1 MAQAAWPAWAVI
13 FGGDDLK
20 HFAVLN
26 NWHKEQ
32 PRTRF
37 EAALEKSGLPYRI
50 YQTNAGEFPDPSD
63 VMGVFVGASVAGAYD
78 AEPWIARE
86 HDVLKTLADAGV
98 PMLGLCFGSQ
108 ILASALV
115 GRDQVFKRVTRETG
129 FDEIQLSAEGRCDPL
144 TKDLPP
150 KLRTFMWHGDEV
162 RADHPDIVI
171 LADGTD
177 CANHIWRWRQGQ
189 VWGIQ
194 PHPEMDQDQI
204 CRFIEKNRDWFERE
218 GKDADA
224 LLRSPE
230 PNDQLHVVFDRFF
243 ELVRQQD
250 SL

>member
-1 MAQAAWPAWAVI
+1 M
-13 FGGDDLK
+13 K

-37 EAALEKSGLPYRI
+37 EAALEKSGLPHII
-50 YQTNAGEFPDPSD
+50 YQTNQGEFPEPGQ
-63 VMGVFVGASVAGAYD
+63 VTGVFVGASVAGAYD
-78 AEPWIARE
+78 AEPWIEGE
-86 HDVLKTLADAGV
+86 HLVLKELAETGV

-115 GRDQVFKRVTRETG
+115 GRDQVFKRATRETG
-129 FDEIQLSAEGRCDPL
+129 FDEITLSPAGKTDAL
-144 TKDLPP
+144 TQALPER
-150 KLRTFMWHGDEV
+150 LRTFMWHGDEV
-162 RADHPDIVI
+162 RADHPDILI
-171 LADGTD
+171 LADGKD
-177 CANHIWRWRQGQ
+177 CANHIWRWRHGM
-189 VWGIQ
+189 VWGLQ

-224 LLRSPE
+224 LLKQPE

-243 ELVRQQD
+243 EIVRRQ
-250 SL
+250 SVL

>member
-1 MAQAAWPAWAVI
+1 MAHAAWTAWAFD
-13 FGGDDLK
+13 FGGDRLK

-37 EAALEKSGLPYRI
+37 EAALEKSGLPHII
-50 YQTNAGEFPDPSD
+50 YQTNQGEFPEPGQ
-63 VMGVFVGASVAGAYD
+63 VTGVFVGASVAGAYD
-78 AEPWIARE
+78 AEPWIERE
-86 HDVLKTLADAGV
+86 HLVLKELAETGV

-115 GRDQVFKRVTRETG
+115 GRDQVFKRATRETG
-129 FDEIQLSAEGRCDPL
+129 FDEITLSPAGKTDPL
-144 TKDLPP
+144 TRALPER
-150 KLRTFMWHGDEV
+150 LRTFMWHGDEV
-162 RADHPDIVI
+162 RADHPDILI
-171 LADGTD
+171 LADGKD
-177 CANHIWRWRQGQ
+177 CANHIWRWRHGM
-189 VWGIQ
+189 VWGLQ

-224 LLRSPE
+224 LLKQPE

-243 ELVRQQD
+243 EIVRRQ
-250 SL
+250 SVL

>member
-1 MAQAAWPAWAVI
+1 MAHAAWTAWAFD
-13 FGGDDLK
+13 FGGDRLK

-37 EAALEKSGLPYRI
+37 EAALEKSGLPHII
-50 YQTNAGEFPDPSD
+50 YQTNQGEFPEPGQ
-63 VMGVFVGASVAGAYD
+63 VTGVFVGASVAGAYD
-78 AEPWIARE
+78 AEPWIERE
-86 HDVLKTLADAGV
+86 HLVLKELAETGV

-115 GRDQVFKRVTRETG
+115 GRDQVFKRATRETG
-129 FDEIQLSAEGRCDPL
+129 FDEITLSPAGKTDAL
-144 TKDLPP
+144 TQALPER
-150 KLRTFMWHGDEV
+150 LRTFMWHGDEV
-162 RADHPDIVI
+162 RADHPDILI
-171 LADGTD
+171 LADGKD
-177 CANHIWRWRQGQ
+177 CANHIWRWRHGM
-189 VWGIQ
+189 VWGLQ

-224 LLRSPE
+224 LLKQPE

-243 ELVRQQD
+243 EIVRRQ
-250 SL
+250 SVL

>member
-1 MAQAAWPAWAVI
+1 M
-13 FGGDDLK
+13 K

-37 EAALEKSGLPYRI
+37 EAALEKSGLPHII
-50 YQTNAGEFPDPSD
+50 YQTNQGEFPEPGQ
-63 VMGVFVGASVAGAYD
+63 VTGVFVGASVAGAYD
-78 AEPWIARE
+78 AEPWIERE
-86 HDVLKTLADAGV
+86 HLVLKELAETGV

-115 GRDQVFKRVTRETG
+115 GRDQVFKRATRETG
-129 FDEIQLSAEGRCDPL
+129 FDEITLSPAGKTDPL
-144 TKDLPP
+144 TRALPQR
-150 KLRTFMWHGDEV
+150 LRTFMWHGDEV
-162 RADHPDIVI
+162 RADHPDILI
-171 LADGTD
+171 LADGKD
-177 CANHIWRWRQGQ
+177 CANHIWRWRHGM
-189 VWGIQ
+189 VWGLQ

-224 LLRSPE
+224 LLKQPE

-243 ELVRQQD
+243 EIVRRQ
-250 SL
+250 SVL

>member
-1 MAQAAWPAWAVI
+1 MAHAAWPAWAFV
-13 FGGDDLK
+13 FGGDQLK
-20 HFAVLN
+20 HFAVLD

-37 EAALEKSGLPYRI
+37 ETALEKSALPYRV
-50 YQTNAGEFPDPSD
+50 YKTNQSEFPDPSE
-63 VMGVFVGASVAGAYD
+63 VIGVFVGASVAGAYD
-78 AEPWIARE
+78 AEPWIEQE
-86 HDVLKTLADAGV
+86 HVVLKRLADAHV

-115 GRDQVFKRVTRETG
+115 GRHQVFKRTTRETG
-129 FDEIQLSAEGRCDPL
+129 FDEITLSPAGKQDEL
-144 TKDLPP
+144 TQGLPST
-150 KLRTFMWHGDEV
+150 LRTFMWHGDEV
-162 RADHPDIVI
+162 RSDHPDIVI
-171 LADGTD
+171 LADGKD
-177 CANHIWRWRQGQ
+177 CANHIWRWRHGL

-204 CRFIEKNRDWFERE
+204 CRFIEKNRDWFARE

-243 ELVRQQD
+243 NIVRQRAG
-250 SL
+250 L

>member
-1 MAQAAWPAWAVI
+1 M
-13 FGGDDLK
+13 K
-20 HFAVLN
+20 HFAVLD

-37 EAALEKSGLPYRI
+37 ETALEKSALPYRV
-50 YQTNAGEFPDPSD
+50 YKTNQGEFPDPSE
-63 VMGVFVGASVAGAYD
+63 VNGVFVGASVAGAYD
-78 AEPWIARE
+78 AEPWIEQE
-86 HDVLKTLADAGV
+86 HTVLKRLADARV

-115 GRDQVFKRVTRETG
+115 GRNQVFKRTTRETG
-129 FDEIQLSAEGRCDPL
+129 FDEITLSPAGKQDEL
-144 TKDLPP
+144 TQDLPTN
-150 KLRTFMWHGDEV
+150 LRTFMWHGDEV

-171 LADGTD
+171 LADGKD
-177 CANHIWRWRQGQ
+177 CANHIWRWRHGL

-204 CRFIEKNRDWFERE
+204 CRFIEKNRDWFARE

-243 ELVRQQD
+243 NIVRQRAG
-250 SL
+250 L

>member
-1 MAQAAWPAWAVI
+1 M
-13 FGGDDLK
+13 K

-26 NWHKEQ
+26 NWHKDQ
-32 PRTRF
+32 PPTRF
-37 EAALEKSGLPYRI
+37 ESALEKSGLPHQV
-50 YQTNAGEFPDPSD
+50 YQTNQGEFPEPDQ
-63 VMGVFVGASVAGAYD
+63 VIGVFVGASVAGAYD

-86 HDVLKTLADAGV
+86 HEVLRNLAEADT

-115 GRDQVFKRVTRETG
+115 GPDQVFKRVSRETG
-129 FDEIQLSAEGRCDPL
+129 FDEISLTPAGRTDPL
-144 TKDLPP
+144 TQALPD

-162 RADHPDIVI
+162 RADHQDIVI
-171 LADGTD
+171 LADGKD
-177 CANHIWRWRQGQ
+177 CANHIWRWRHGL

-194 PHPEMDQDQI
+194 PHPEMDQEQI

-224 LLRSPE
+224 LLRQPE

-243 ELVRQQD
+243 EIVRQHTKP
-250 SL
+250 

>member
-1 MAQAAWPAWAVI
+1 MGHLIW
-13 FGGDDLK
+13 K
-20 HFAVLN
+20 KEMRHFAVLN
-26 NWHKEQ
+26 NWHKDQ

-37 EAALEKSGLPYRI
+37 ESALEKSGLPYQI
-50 YQTNAGEFPDPSD
+50 YQTNQGAFPDPSQ
-63 VMGVFVGASVAGAYD
+63 VMGAFVGASVAGAYD
-78 AEPWIARE
+78 TEPWIDRE
-86 HDVLKTLADAGV
+86 HEVLRALADVGI

-115 GRDQVFKRVTRETG
+115 GRDQVFKRTTRETG
-129 FDEIQLSAEGRCDPL
+129 FDAITLRPAGKTDPL
-144 TKDLPP
+144 TQSLPAT
-150 KLRTFMWHGDEV
+150 LRTFMWHGDEV

-177 CANHIWRWRQGQ
+177 CANHIWRWRHGP

-194 PHPEMDQDQI
+194 PHPEMDQEQI

-224 LLRSPE
+224 LLKHPE

-243 ELVRQQD
+243 EIVREHAG
-250 SL
+250 L